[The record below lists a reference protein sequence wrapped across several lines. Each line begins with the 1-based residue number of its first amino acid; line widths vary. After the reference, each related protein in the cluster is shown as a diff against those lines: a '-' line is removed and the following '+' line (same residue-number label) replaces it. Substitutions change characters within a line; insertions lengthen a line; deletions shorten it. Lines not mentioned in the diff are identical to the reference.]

1 MPCLHASSD
10 LLHYCL
16 VLSAAASH
24 NMGVP
29 QKAVAWI
36 KPEEYLALEE
46 RATAKHEYLDGVI
59 YAWQGWGPEAM
70 AGGSRRHNTV
80 CGNLYIALR
89 NRLQGRPCRV
99 FMAEVRL
106 QVTARRAY
114 FYPDVAVTCAPTE
127 IDPARDAETEFSA
140 PTAVFEVLS
149 DSTETFDRGEK
160 FDAYRHIPSLQDYVL
175 VSLREQRIET
185 YRRSEEWRGQ
195 ETGPDG
201 VVVLDSLG
209 LRLDSR
215 EIFG

>member
-1 MPCLHASSD
+1 
-10 LLHYCL
+10 
-16 VLSAAASH
+16 
-24 NMGVP
+24 MGVP

-46 RATAKHEYLDGVI
+46 RATTKHEYLDGVI

-89 NRLQGRPCRV
+89 NLLQDRQCRV
-99 FMAEVRL
+99 FMADVRL

-114 FYPDVAVTCAPTE
+114 FYPDVAVTCAHAE
-127 IDPARDAETEFSA
+127 IDSARDAEMEFSA

-160 FDAYRHIPSLQDYVL
+160 FDTYRQIASLQEYVM

-185 YRRSEEWRGQ
+185 YRRSEEWSSHATAIG
-195 ETGPDG
+195 DA
-201 VVVLDSLG
+201 VVLDSLG